1 MYVLAYNYSSRL
13 RLGQS
18 QDFLYDAVIEYRK
31 FQKHKIKMISSTLGC
46 EVRQELYLAN
56 QYEKARQDVG
66 LFFIIYKCLISLFVS
81 NFGFQSGQYVE
92 NVEKL
97 FSRDNIPS
105 NP

>member
-1 MYVLAYNYSSRL
+1 
-13 RLGQS
+13 
-18 QDFLYDAVIEYRK
+18 
-31 FQKHKIKMISSTLGC
+31 MISSILGC

-66 LFFIIYKCLISLFVS
+66 LFLSSMNASFHFSFQNLGS
-81 NFGFQSGQYVE
+81 NGQYVE